1 MNPEEIKSLI
11 TTYIENSIVEVNSDD
26 NVHFEATIISQSFE
40 NKSLIERHKMVYAS
54 LGDKMKQ
61 EIHALAI
68 TALTPDENELKV
80 LKN

>member
-11 TTYIENSIVEVNSDD
+11 TAFIEHSIVEVSSDD
-26 NVHFEATIISQSFE
+26 NVHFEATVISQSFE

-61 EIHALAI
+61 EIHALTI
-68 TALTPDENELKV
+68 TALTPDENKT
-80 LKN
+80 

>member
-11 TTYIENSIVEVNSDD
+11 TAFIEHSIVEVSSDD
-26 NVHFEATIISQSFE
+26 NVHFEATVISQSFE

-61 EIHALAI
+61 DIHALAI
-68 TALTPDENELKV
+68 RALTPDENKT
-80 LKN
+80 

>member
-1 MNPEEIKSLI
+1 MKPEEINSLI
-11 TTYIENSIVEVNSDD
+11 TAYIENSIVEVSSDD
-26 NVHFEATIISQSFE
+26 NVHFEATVISQSFE

-68 TALTPDENELKV
+68 TALTPDENKT
-80 LKN
+80 

>member
-11 TTYIENSIVEVNSDD
+11 TALIEDSIVEVNSDD

-54 LGDKMKQ
+54 LGDKIKQ
-61 EIHALAI
+61 EIHAISI
-68 TALTPDENELKV
+68 TALTPNEDET
-80 LKN
+80 

>member
-11 TTYIENSIVEVNSDD
+11 TAFIEHSIVEVSSDD
-26 NVHFEATIISQSFE
+26 NVHFEATVISQSFE

-68 TALTPDENELKV
+68 IALTPDENKT
-80 LKN
+80 

>member
-1 MNPEEIKSLI
+1 
-11 TTYIENSIVEVNSDD
+11 
-26 NVHFEATIISQSFE
+26 
-40 NKSLIERHKMVYAS
+40 MVFAS